1 MTPHVNGL
9 YSMRCPTMRLTQTA
23 FVALF
28 VALAACGKHKKH
40 ARLGAPSAPVTSG
53 VVSERDRETLYVLR
67 SIREPR
73 AFTPGGCTAQ
83 RAGFE
88 PSATDGERHFS
99 FWSVETNTT
108 DGQVR
113 NARASR
119 VATLHGCFGAT
130 PDRVRQHFYAE
141 IALGSLAFKGRGE
154 CVALAI
160 DVPERGLIPVRCH
173 LILSDLP
180 APYVGG
186 LLTTNTLTS
195 NAPFGGDTD
204 PVGYAQASVATLRLW
219 KTR

>member
-1 MTPHVNGL
+1 
-9 YSMRCPTMRLTQTA
+9 MRRRTIRITKAAT
-23 FVALF
+23 VVLF
-28 VALAACGKHKKH
+28 AALAACGKHKKH
-40 ARLGAPSAPVTSG
+40 ARLGAPSASVTSG
-53 VVSERDRETLYVLR
+53 VISERDRETVYVLR

-73 AFTPGGCTAQ
+73 AASPGGCTAQ
-83 RAGFE
+83 RTGFE

-99 FWSVETNTT
+99 FWSVETNTA

-113 NARASR
+113 NARAVR
-119 VATLHGCFGAT
+119 VATLRGCFGAT
-130 PDRVRQHFYAE
+130 ADRVRQHFYAE
-141 IALGSLAFKGRGE
+141 IALGNIAFTGRGE

-180 APYVGG
+180 SPYVGG

-204 PVGYAQASVATLRLW
+204 PVGYAQASIATLRLW